1 MVRKYRFNTKRLLF
15 SIHRCQTLQ
24 TFLEIHSHVLII
36 IPIIISARF
45 VEEAIVTPSATL
57 IWVCRFNVS
66 LMYCRI
72 LFICIYLAILL
83 RHRINLFCLNI
94 GGGQTCNNPGGTF
107 YDGCNTCGC
116 SPQGTVTFC
125 TLRYCPSGSSLP
137 ATRG

>member
-1 MVRKYRFNTKRLLF
+1 MLSVKFAFVLLLAGC
-15 SIHRCQTLQ
+15 IAVN
-24 TFLEIHSHVLII
+24 E
-36 IPIIISARF
+36 AR
-45 VEEAIVTPSATL
+45 
-57 IWVCRFNVS
+57 S
-66 LMYCRI
+66 LPQ
-72 LFICIYLAILL
+72 
-83 RHRINLFCLNI
+83 